1 MAVASLILGI
11 IALLSS
17 TVGGIF
23 SLGWIGSVCGIVA
36 IILGAIAR
44 KKGQKKGMATTGLVF
59 GIISLVWG
67 VVATIVCLACYGAA
81 VGAAYSLL

>member
-17 TVGGIF
+17 VVGGIF
-23 SLGWIGSVCGIVA
+23 SLGWLGSVCGIVA

-81 VGAAYSLL
+81 LGAASSLL